1 MEIKRK
7 VLAYITKDENVER
20 KILVF
25 EQKDH
30 PEAGLQVPG
39 GTIEEDELLIDALY
53 REIEEE
59 TGIRR
64 EQLQLN
70 GKVNKKNYFPENR
83 ENVIYERNIFHLT
96 FIGEDENEW
105 DTCVSSTGKDNGMI
119 FHCRWVPVD
128 ELPELAAGQDE
139 AIEFII

>member
-7 VLAYITKDENVER
+7 VLAYITKDEHAER
-20 KILVF
+20 KLLVF
-25 EQKDH
+25 EHKDH

-83 ENVIYERNIFHLT
+83 KDIIHERNIFHLT
-96 FIGEDENEW
+96 FIGEDETEW
-105 DTCVSSTGKDNGMI
+105 DTCVSGNGKDTGMI
-119 FHCRWVPVD
+119 FRCRWIPVD
-128 ELPELAAGQDE
+128 KLPALAAGQDE
-139 AIEFII
+139 AIEFIV

>member
-7 VLAYITKDENVER
+7 VLAYITKDDHDER

-39 GTIEEDELLIDALY
+39 GTIEEDDPLIDALY

-59 TGIRR
+59 TGIHRD
-64 EQLQLN
+64 QLQLN
-70 GKVNKKNYFPENR
+70 GKVNKMNYFPAHR
-83 ENVIYERNIFHLT
+83 KNVMHERNIFHLT
-96 FIGEDENEW
+96 YIGEGDSEW
-105 DTCVSSTGKDNGMI
+105 DRCVGGTGSDTGMI
-119 FHCRWVPVD
+119 FRCRWIPVD
-128 ELPELAAGQDE
+128 KMPSLAAAQDE
-139 AIEFII
+139 AIVFIL

>member
-1 MEIKRK
+1 MEIKHK
-7 VLAYITKDENVER
+7 VLAYITKDDHDER

-25 EQKDH
+25 EQIDH

-39 GTIEEDELLIDALY
+39 GTVEENEPLIDALY

-70 GKVNKKNYFPENR
+70 GKVNKMNYFPVHR
-83 ENVIYERNIFHLT
+83 KGVMHERNIFHLT
-96 FIGEDENEW
+96 YIGEVRNEW
-105 DTCVSSTGKDNGMI
+105 DVCVSGSGSDQGMV
-119 FHCRWVPVD
+119 FRCRWVPVNN
-128 ELPELAAGQDE
+128 LPALAAAQDE
-139 AIEFII
+139 AIALII

>member
-7 VLAYITKDENVER
+7 VLAYITKDEHVER

-25 EQKDH
+25 EHKNH

-39 GTIEEDELLIDALY
+39 GTIEEDEMLIDALY

-70 GKVNKKNYFPENR
+70 GKVHKENYFPENQKD
-83 ENVIYERNIFHLT
+83 VIHERNIFHLT
-96 FIGEDENEW
+96 FIGGEETEW
-105 DTCVSSTGKDNGMI
+105 DTIVNSTGKDNGMI
-119 FHCRWVPVD
+119 FHCRWVPVND
-128 ELPELAAGQDE
+128 LPTLAASQDE
-139 AIEFII
+139 AIDFIS

>member
-7 VLAYITKDENVER
+7 VLAYITKDEHAER
-20 KILVF
+20 KLLVF
-25 EQKDH
+25 EHKDH

-64 EQLQLN
+64 DQLRLN
-70 GKVNKKNYFPENR
+70 GKVNKINFFPENR
-83 ENVIYERNIFHLT
+83 QDVIHERNIFHLT
-96 FIGEDENEW
+96 YIGEDENEW
-105 DTCVSSTGKDNGMI
+105 EMIVNSTGKDNGMI
-119 FHCRWVPVD
+119 FRCRWVPVND
-128 ELPELAAGQDE
+128 LPALAAGQDE
-139 AIEFII
+139 LIDFIN

>member
-7 VLAYITKDENVER
+7 VLAYITKDEHAEQ

-25 EQKDH
+25 EHKDH

-39 GTIEEDELLIDALY
+39 GTIEDDELLIDALY

-70 GKVNKKNYFPENR
+70 GKVNKNNYFPENR
-83 ENVIYERNIFHLT
+83 KDVIHERNIFHLT
-96 FIGEDENEW
+96 FTGGDENEW
-105 DTCVSSTGKDNGMI
+105 DTCVNSNGKDNGMI
-119 FHCRWVPVD
+119 FHCRWIPVND
-128 ELPELAAGQDE
+128 LPALAAKQDE
-139 AIEFII
+139 AIDFII